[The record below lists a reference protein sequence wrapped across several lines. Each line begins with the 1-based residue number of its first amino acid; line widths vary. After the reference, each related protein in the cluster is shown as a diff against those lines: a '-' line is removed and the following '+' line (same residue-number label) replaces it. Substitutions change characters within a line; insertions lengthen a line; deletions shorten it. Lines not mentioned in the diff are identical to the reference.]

1 MTGFKFI
8 PAKPVVVEKAFN
20 KALFACAEQILTDCN
35 TYVKHLEGAL
45 EDSSQHAVRSTTLVL
60 TWNTPYAKKQ
70 WYTGKP
76 SDTSLRFHPKAS
88 IMWAIKAQDEYGK
101 DWQKILQKGFTNNL

>member
-8 PAKPVVVEKAFN
+8 AAKPEVVEKACG
-20 KALFACAEQILTDCN
+20 KALFAASEQILTDCN
-35 TYVKHLEGAL
+35 TDIKHLEGAL
-45 EDSSQHAVRSTTLVL
+45 EDSSQHSVNLLTLTL

-88 IMWAIKAQDEYGK
+88 IMWAVKAEQEYGK
-101 DWQKILQKGFTNNL
+101 DWQRILQKGLSNNL